1 MITQHFNSRPH
12 GGRQGNTSVFHAGR
26 HFNSRPH
33 GGRRSSK
40 LPHTG
45 QKSFQLT
52 PSRRATGRNAESGG
66 SCNNFNSRP
75 HGGRPMHRPSCQSHR
90 NFNSRPHG
98 GRLDGT
104 SERGLNR
111 RFQLTPSRRAT
122 RCTVHLVNLI
132 EISTH
137 ALTEGDQFTTALRLS
152 FFISTHAL
160 TEGDIL
166 PACILIQNCIF
177 QLTPSRR
184 ATLCCSIG
192 IYGAT
197 FQLTPSRRA
206 TDYIAELFAE
216 FHISTHALTE
226 GD

>member
-75 HGGRPMHRPSCQSHR
+75 HGGRHMPDSSLFQCPQFQLTPSRRATDAPSILSISSKFQLTPSRRATGRNKRERTEQKISTHALTEGDSMHRPSCQSHR

-98 GRLDGT
+98 GR
-104 SERGLNR
+104 
-111 RFQLTPSRRAT
+111 P
-122 RCTVHLVNLI
+122 
-132 EISTH
+132 
-137 ALTEGDQFTTALRLS
+137 
-152 FFISTHAL
+152 
-160 TEGDIL
+160 
-166 PACILIQNCIF
+166 
-177 QLTPSRR
+177 
-184 ATLCCSIG
+184 
-192 IYGAT
+192 IYHS
-197 FQLTPSRRA
+197 P
-206 TDYIAELFAE
+206 
-216 FHISTHALTE
+216 
-226 GD
+226 